1 TLDNLLVNP
10 TLSDLVGGVQAVTLG
25 DEEARRRGTQKTVLE
40 RKAPPTF
47 DVLVEQES
55 WQKVI
60 VHKDVAAAVDSL
72 LRGRPPVAEERTRDE
87 RENVSRR
94 AVVAPVAEMPGARRG
109 AGAGGFDGFAIEEE
123 FAGRGRRGRSSAGRR
138 MFYDPRRDFAVVRSQ
153 DEALAMEL
161 EEPTGTAGA
170 SSPASSL
177 ARVSRQKPLRIYPF
191 GISRE
196 RLEQSARKL
205 RVPVEISRDHT
216 TADAVIALKAV
227 YRRQGEQLR
236 AAESARTPV
245 YVLRTNTIAQM
256 SEALSQ
262 IFDLRRGEPA
272 EFGLAGSGLL
282 DDGAPAS
289 VSASMPVAANPT
301 MAAME
306 EAEQAIHE
314 LLNRGG
320 DRTEL
325 LPQNSYVR
333 RLQHQ
338 IAGRYNLESRSIG
351 KEPERRVQIWAR

>member
-1 TLDNLLVNP
+1 
-10 TLSDLVGGVQAVTLG
+10 
-25 DEEARRRGTQKTVLE
+25 GTQKTVLE

-87 RENVSRR
+87 QENVSRR
-94 AVVAPVAEMPGARRG
+94 AVVAPVTEMPGARRG
-109 AGAGGFDGFAIEEE
+109 ATGFEGFTIEED
-123 FAGRGRRGRSSAGRR
+123 FAGRGRRGRSSAGKR

-153 DEALAMEL
+153 DDALAMEM
-161 EEPTGTAGA
+161 EEPTGTTGA
-170 SSPASSL
+170 LSPASSF
-177 ARVSRQKPLRIYPF
+177 ARASRQKPLRIYPF

-216 TADAVIALKAV
+216 SADAVIALKAV

-262 IFDLRRGEPA
+262 IFDLRRGDPA
-272 EFGLAGSGLL
+272 GFESAGFGLL

-289 VSASMPVAANPT
+289 ASLPAGSNPT

-314 LLNRGG
+314 MLNSGG
-320 DRTEL
+320 DRAEL

-351 KEPERRVQIWAR
+351 KEPDRRVQIWAR